1 MKLNNNI
8 EELRELIARPSE
20 LQVAVYGKYNHGKSS
35 LLNALVEKEVFKTA
49 DIRETVTIQAHTKDK
64 ITWVD
69 TPGLDADVYEK
80 DDSKAKKI
88 LKKSDL
94 LLFVHSVNEGELD
107 EKELNFLKERYETNN
122 NILLILSQTDKI
134 AEVETV
140 QNIIEEQLEFMINTI
155 QIIAVSSKRASH
167 KNEKIRNMSNI
178 KNISQIIHQ
187 KREKL
192 LKNRDIEKN
201 SLKKEIQ
208 ISIDEKIANLNLKK
222 AKVSTEIFK
231 LKEEFEKDVQNIP
244 NKNGSTGDI
253 FGNMQSGLL

>member
-8 EELRELIARPSE
+8 EELRELISRPSE

-49 DIRETVTIQAHTKDK
+49 DIRETVTIQSHTKES

-107 EKELNFLKERYETNN
+107 AKELNFLKERYKKNN

-134 AEVETV
+134 SDVETV
-140 QNIIEEQLEFMINTI
+140 QDVIKHQLEFMVNSI

-178 KNISQIIHQ
+178 KEISQIIQQ
-187 KREKL
+187 KKEKL
-192 LKNRDIEKN
+192 LGKRDIEKN
-201 SLKKEIQ
+201 NLKKEIQ
-208 ISIDEKIANLNLKK
+208 MSIDRKIDGLNLKK
-222 AKVSTEIFK
+222 LKVSDEISK
-231 LKEEFEKDVQNIP
+231 LKKEFKEDVQ
-244 NKNGSTGDI
+244 DI
-253 FGNMQSGLL
+253 YNR